1 MNFWKKIRQ
10 RWKSTKNHQK
20 TLEPEKNEN
29 YESIIDQKEY
39 HLPNNENKWDFSPE
53 KKLQTNLL
61 HSYDQEY
68 YNKLLKKKLIEKS
81 LLMERIIKKWEKNG
95 NIAKN

>member
-1 MNFWKKIRQ
+1 MSFWKKIRQ
-10 RWKSTKNHQK
+10 RWKNTKNLQK

-29 YESIIDQKEY
+29 YENIIDQKEY
-39 HLPNNENKWDFSPE
+39 HLQNKEDKWSFSSE

-61 HSYDQEY
+61 PSYDQEY
-68 YNKLLKKKLIEKS
+68 YTKLLKKKLVEKS

-95 NIAKN
+95 NIAKS